1 MAAPIVQSAET
12 SNDVLLGAVFW
23 MKGPS
28 RIHMEE
34 LMHINRL
41 LPVVGVA
48 FVAIALA
55 GCAAQTPAASSPSA
69 SHTSTPAG
77 SAYGSTSSSYGSPNG
92 SENAGN
98 PNGTGDGSIT
108 TASTSLGTI
117 IVDGKGLTA
126 YYYDKDTPDTGTS
139 ACTGGC
145 AAAWPAVEA
154 GSMKPNVVGV
164 TGKVGTITG
173 VDGKPQITIDGR
185 PIYTYAEDTKPGDVT
200 GQGVGDVWYAV
211 NADGSEHK

>member
-1 MAAPIVQSAET
+1 VTAGIVQSAET
-12 SNDVLLGAVFW
+12 SNDAFLDAVFR

-48 FVAIALA
+48 LAAIALA
-55 GCAAQTPAASSPSA
+55 GCAAQTPATSSPSA
-69 SHTSTPAG
+69 SHTSTSAG
-77 SAYGSTSSSYGSPNG
+77 SAYGSTSSSNG
-92 SENAGN
+92 STNASSPKGAGG
-98 PNGTGDGSIT
+98 GTIA

-126 YYYDKDTPDTGTS
+126 YYYDKDTPGAGTS

-154 GSMKPNVVGV
+154 GTTESDVVGV

-200 GQGVGDVWYAV
+200 GQGVGGVWYAV
-211 NADGSEHK
+211 NPDGSEHK